1 MKSYLVMVE
10 MVNSVFTFRK
20 TSKWLNVSEVKQLDY
35 TKRSLKDI
43 VLVKLKKKLKFSDSV
58 RLEINMIVIIG
69 INLNEN
75 QSNIALFFHR
85 FGLFV

>member
-43 VLVKLKKKLKFSDSV
+43 VLVKLKNKLKFSDSV
-58 RLEINMIVIIG
+58 RLGIDMIVIIG